1 MKGLKKMLVL
11 GIDTSSPVAAIAL
24 VGEHGLLAEINIEL
38 IHRHSERLIPN
49 IDYLFKETNYSID
62 ELTGLAVGLGPG
74 SFTGLRIGLS
84 TIKTF
89 AQVRKLPVKGLSTLD
104 IMAYGAQA
112 CEGMILPLLDAR
124 RERVYCAMYDS
135 WNKDIK
141 KVKIWG
147 DSALS
152 VTELIERL
160 KGVADSKKIYVMGN
174 GFVQYQEVFNNA
186 SLELI
191 PLSFVLNYPQGGLV
205 AELGAYYLK
214 KGLDDGYLAIK
225 PNYLKRPQAE
235 INWYKKES
243 R

>member
-1 MKGLKKMLVL
+1 MLVL

-24 VGEHGLLAEINIEL
+24 VSEHGLLAEINIEL

-49 IDYLFKETNYSID
+49 IDYLFKETNHSID
-62 ELTGLAVGLGPG
+62 EVTGLVVGIGPG

-89 AQVRKLPVKGLSTLD
+89 AQVRKLPVIGLSTFD
-104 IMAYGAQA
+104 IMAYGACG
-112 CEGMILPLLDAR
+112 CEGLILPLLDAR
-124 RERVYCAMYDS
+124 RERVYCTIYDG
-135 WNKDIK
+135 WDKDIK
-141 KVKIWG
+141 KVKIWE
-147 DSALS
+147 DRALS
-152 VTELIERL
+152 VAELIERL
-160 KGVADSKKIYVMGN
+160 KGLAGSQKIYVMGN
-174 GFVQYQEVFNNA
+174 GFSKYQELFNNT

-191 PLSFVLNYPQGGLV
+191 PLPSVLNYPQGGLV

-214 KGLDDGYLAIK
+214 KGLVDDGYLAIK